1 MYQRGRAPVHYLT
14 PNEWLGG
21 KTKTKFNIVM
31 IIITT
36 VVTWK
41 RATCVPGY
49 RVARLEFKGFAQCFA
64 TCPYPRNSW
73 HRDSRR
79 KAWFL
84 DHKSVAACPFF
95 PHKKQGWQ
103 SHLKSQLVLS
113 EGFSPFP
120 AVSSSSKH
128 VCLAAGSDTIA
139 TRLLIP
145 SFPPVLGMPCR
156 YFWRSHCAGLVV

>member
-1 MYQRGRAPVHYLT
+1 MYQRARAPVHYFT

-21 KTKTKFNIVM
+21 ITKTKFNIVM

-84 DHKSVAACPFF
+84 DHKSVAVCPFF
-95 PHKKQGWQ
+95 PQKKNRGDNHILNLSWFCRKNFHR
-103 SHLKSQLVLS
+103 SPKSALPRSTFAWLRHHCYQVVHS
-113 EGFSPFP
+113 
-120 AVSSSSKH
+120 
-128 VCLAAGSDTIA
+128 I
-139 TRLLIP
+139 
-145 SFPPVLGMPCR
+145 FPPSLGDAM
-156 YFWRSHCAGLVV
+156 SILLA